1 MSDGARLRIFG
12 RVDLDGT
19 HRAIIESNSVAFKT
33 LRREGGAAP
42 LLQLT
47 SETAVCGVMLAEYR
61 LEASDC
67 IYVDRYKL
75 KYLGLSDGDT
85 VIVSETTPKPA
96 KRIVLQAP
104 QSFSNRDFIRFIG
117 KPVTAGEKMAIF
129 SFSGE
134 SREVTVARVSPDGPV
149 IVDAKT
155 DLKITSDAL
164 DETAVTYEDI
174 GGLDREVK
182 RIREVVE
189 YPFRFPEVFTHLGV
203 TPPKGIILHG
213 PPGTG
218 KTLIAKALAHET
230 GARFYSV
237 SGPEIYSRWYGKSEA
252 SLRNVFEEAV
262 RNAPAIVVVDELDAL
277 VPRREKTHGDQE
289 QRIVATFLTQMD
301 GLKRLDNVV
310 VLGTTN
316 RLDAIDP
323 ALRRGGRF
331 ECEVFIGPPDAAG
344 REAIL
349 RIHTRNMPLETDV
362 RLDEIATQ
370 LTAYVG
376 ADIASVCREAA
387 YGALRR
393 SVDLSDVRGNSAVAF
408 ADLRVTHADF
418 EKAVA
423 NVAPSGGKGILA
435 EIPPVKWADI
445 GGMTNTKAML
455 KENIALNEEKRT
467 AFEKVG
473 IAPARGI
480 LLHGPP
486 GTGKTL
492 LARAV
497 ATECGANFIAVKGA
511 SLRSP
516 WHGET
521 EANIRQV
528 FQKARA
534 LAPCVIFFDEIDA
547 AVPKRDAANSRDVD
561 AAVNQIL
568 AEIDGVERIE
578 GVVVI
583 GATNRIEL
591 LDPAVLR
598 PGRFDYHIEV
608 PLPDEAA
615 RRSIFAV
622 HFRNRTLAD
631 DVSMIDFSSLTE
643 GFSGADI
650 AEVCR
655 DAAWSALRRGAFNP
669 DAVCITKDD
678 LCRAVDRIGA
688 MLRRR

>member
-1 MSDGARLRIFG
+1 MNDAISLCIYG

-19 HRAIIESNSVAFKT
+19 HRAVIESNNNGLTS
-33 LRREGGAAP
+33 LRRQGGAPPILELSAGGKN
-42 LLQLT
+42 
-47 SETAVCGVMLAEYR
+47 CGVMLAEYR
-61 LEASDC
+61 LGEGES
-67 IYVDRYKL
+67 IHVDRLKL
-75 KYLGLSDGDT
+75 RHLGLEDGAR
-85 VIVSETTPKPA
+85 VVLREITPTAASKL
-96 KRIVLQAP
+96 VLIAP
-104 QSFSNRDFIRFIG
+104 ESFSNSDFVRFIG
-117 KPVTAGEKMAIF
+117 KPVVAGEKMAIF

-134 SREVTVARVSPDGPV
+134 SREVSIARVEPAGPCV
-149 IVDAKT
+149 IDAKT
-155 DLKITSDAL
+155 DVKITSEAL
-164 DETAVTYEDI
+164 DQDAVSYSDI
-174 GGLDREVK
+174 GGLDREVA

-189 YPFRFPEVFTHLGV
+189 YPFRYPEVFHHLGV

-237 SGPEIYSRWYGKSEA
+237 SGPEIYSKWYGKSEA
-252 SLRNVFEEAV
+252 TLRNVFEEAV
-262 RNAPAIVVVDELDAL
+262 RNAPSIVVIDELDAL

-301 GLKRLDNVV
+301 GLTRMDNVV

-316 RLDAIDP
+316 RVDAIDP

-331 ECEVFIGPPDAAG
+331 ECEVFLGPPDEAG
-344 REAIL
+344 RQSIL
-349 RIHTRNMPLETDV
+349 RIHTKGMPLSDDI
-362 RLDEIATQ
+362 RFGALARSM
-370 LTAYVG
+370 TAYVG

-387 YGALRR
+387 YTALRR
-393 SVDLSDVRGNSAVAF
+393 HVDLSSLDGTPPVFDGITI
-408 ADLRVTHADF
+408 THADF
-418 EKAVA
+418 EAAVA
-423 NVAPSGGKGILA
+423 NVSPSGGKGIVA
-435 EIPPVKWADI
+435 EVPPVEWDDI
-445 GGMTNTKAML
+445 GGMVETKTL
-455 KENIALNEEKRT
+455 LQENIALTAEKRA
-467 AFEKVG
+467 AFDKVG

-480 LLHGPP
+480 LLYGPP

-497 ATECGANFIAVKGA
+497 ATGCGANFIAVKGA
-511 SLRSP
+511 ALRSP

-528 FQKARA
+528 FVKARG
-534 LAPCVIFFDEIDA
+534 LAPCVIFFDEMDA
-547 AVPKRDAANSRDVD
+547 AVPRRDAANSRDVD

-568 AEIDGVERIE
+568 AEMDGVEGIE
-578 GVVVI
+578 GVLII

-598 PGRFDYHIEV
+598 PGRFDYHVEV
-608 PLPDEAA
+608 PLPDLAAREAIFGVHLKNRYKKMSVTLLQLAEAA
-615 RRSIFAV
+615 G
-622 HFRNRTLAD
+622 
-631 DVSMIDFSSLTE
+631 

-655 DAAWSALRRGAFNP
+655 DAAWSALRRCGFDP
-669 DAVCITKDD
+669 DAVCIIDDD
-678 LCRAVDRIGA
+678 LSTAVERIQT

>member
-1 MSDGARLRIFG
+1 MNDAISLCIYG

-19 HRAIIESNSVAFKT
+19 HRAVIESNNKGLVS
-33 LRREGGAAP
+33 LRRQGGAPPILELSAGGK
-42 LLQLT
+42 T
-47 SETAVCGVMLAEYR
+47 CGVMLAEYR
-61 LEASDC
+61 LGEGEA
-67 IYVDRYKL
+67 IHVDRLKL
-75 KYLGLSDGDT
+75 RHLGLEDGARVT
-85 VIVSETTPKPA
+85 LREIAPRAASKL
-96 KRIVLQAP
+96 VLIAP
-104 QSFSNRDFIRFIG
+104 ESFSNSDFVRFIG
-117 KPVTAGEKMAIF
+117 KPVVAGEKMAIF

-134 SREVTVARVSPDGPV
+134 SREVSIARMEPAGPCV
-149 IVDAKT
+149 ISAKT
-155 DLKITSDAL
+155 EVKITSETL
-164 DETAVTYEDI
+164 DQNTVSYSDI
-174 GGLDREVK
+174 GGLDREIA

-189 YPFRFPEVFTHLGV
+189 YPFRYPEVFRHLGV

-237 SGPEIYSRWYGKSEA
+237 SGPEIYSKWYGKSEA
-252 SLRNVFEEAV
+252 TLRNVFEEAV
-262 RNAPAIVVVDELDAL
+262 RNAPSIVVIDELDAL
-277 VPRREKTHGDQE
+277 VPRREKAHGDQE

-301 GLKRLDNVV
+301 GLTRMDNVV

-331 ECEVFIGPPDAAG
+331 ECEVFIGPPDEAG
-344 REAIL
+344 RKAIL
-349 RIHTRNMPLETDV
+349 QIHTKGMPL
-362 RLDEIATQ
+362 LDDIRFGA
-370 LTAYVG
+370 LARSMTAYVG

-387 YGALRR
+387 YTALRR
-393 SVDLSDVRGNSAVAF
+393 TVDLSRLDGISPVLDNIT
-408 ADLRVTHADF
+408 VTHADF
-418 EKAVA
+418 EAAVA
-423 NVAPSGGKGILA
+423 NVSPSGGKGIVA
-435 EIPPVKWADI
+435 EVPPVAWGDI
-445 GGMTNTKAML
+445 GGMVETKKL
-455 KENIALNEEKRT
+455 LQENIALTAEKRA
-467 AFEKVG
+467 AFDKVG

-511 SLRSP
+511 ALRSP

-528 FQKARA
+528 FIKARA
-534 LAPCVIFFDEIDA
+534 LAPCVIFFDEMDA
-547 AVPKRDAANSRDVD
+547 AVPRRDAANSRDVD
-561 AAVNQIL
+561 AAVNQVL
-568 AEIDGVERIE
+568 AEMDGVEGIE
-578 GVVVI
+578 GVLII

-598 PGRFDYHIEV
+598 PGRFDYHVEV
-608 PLPDEAA
+608 PLPDPAA
-615 RRSIFAV
+615 REAIFGVHLKNRCMKMSITFV
-622 HFRNRTLAD
+622 QLAKA
-631 DVSMIDFSSLTE
+631 TG

-655 DAAWSALRRGAFNP
+655 DAAWSALRRCGFDP
-669 DAVCITKDD
+669 DAVCIVDDD
-678 LCRAVDRIGA
+678 LSTAVERIQT